1 MATTSYPVNDAL
13 AVKVWSKIL
22 DHEALKYT
30 DIGPLIG
37 DDPNSIIHRKTELQK
52 GPGDQI
58 TYGIRMQLSG
68 AGFSENNLAEGN
80 GEALSTYSD
89 ALLINELGHVVGV
102 KSEYTIDQQRVPFNL
117 REEAKDGLAD
127 WYAKRFSVAFFN
139 QVCGNTLQTDTR
151 FTGLNA
157 TVAASS
163 TRIIR
168 QSARASDDLLLSTDT
183 FTVDLIDKAKEMAV
197 SAIPKIRPA
206 TFSGGG
212 GSMGSQRRDY
222 NLTLTDRYV
231 MYLDQY
237 QVYDLRRNTSS
248 GQWQDIVK
256 AMYTSA
262 KAANPIYSGAV
273 GEWNGVIIRQ
283 TAAMNSTATDG
294 VLPRGI
300 SATGTAVANVGRAV
314 LLGGQAAMMAFG
326 QRGSINKYRWNEE
339 LFDHKRRMEVS
350 AWTIHGLKKTRY
362 NSVDY
367 GTVVV
372 STYAVAHT

>member
-1 MATTSYPVNDAL
+1 MAITSYGINDAL
-13 AVKVWSKIL
+13 TVKVWSKIL

-68 AGFSENNLAEGN
+68 AGFTENLLAEGN

-89 ALLINELGHVVGV
+89 ALVINELGHVVGV

-139 QVCGNTLQTDTR
+139 QVCGNTLQTDVR

-157 TVAASS
+157 TTAAST

-168 QSARASDDLLLSTDT
+168 QSGRASDDLLLSTDT

-197 SAIPKIRPA
+197 SATPKIRPA
-206 TFSGGG
+206 TFAGG
-212 GSMGSQRRDY
+212 GSMNGARQDY
-222 NLTLTDRYV
+222 NKVLTDRYV

-237 QVYDLRRNTSS
+237 QVFDMRRNTSS

-256 AMYTSA
+256 AVYTSSR
-262 KAANPIYSGAV
+262 KDNPIYSGAI
-273 GEWNGVIIRQ
+273 GEWNSVILRQ
-283 TAAMNSTATDG
+283 TSTD

-372 STYAVAHT
+372 STYSVAHT